1 MPRGPSEV
9 GQRFDGF
16 EAVKGGLAARFQGL
30 PDMHYG
36 EEQHTVDGNIGTS
49 RWLLT
54 GTRPDGGKVRV
65 RGCDFYHFR
74 DDGKVVGKDS
84 YWKIVG

>member
-1 MPRGPSEV
+1 V

-16 EAVKGGLAARFQGL
+16 EVVKQGLAARFEGL
-30 PDMHYG
+30 PEVHDG

-49 RWLLT
+49 GWLLT
-54 GTRPDGGKVRV
+54 GTRQDGEKVRG
-65 RGCDFYHFR
+65 RGCDFYPFR

-84 YWKIVG
+84 YWKIVE